1 MGRNQS
7 CSLAKTCR
15 ARNGCGKVKQI
26 ETHYSH
32 VVSKQRRQQ
41 ITKTN
46 TKKNR
51 AIDAGQGAAMQDD
64 VFMAEAMRRYKAGE
78 LSDEA
83 FLAITKSTNV
93 AS

>member
-1 MGRNQS
+1 
-7 CSLAKTCR
+7 
-15 ARNGCGKVKQI
+15 VKQI
-26 ETHYSH
+26 ETQYSH
-32 VVSKQRRQQ
+32 DVSKKRRQQ
-41 ITKTN
+41 IAKTN

-51 AIDAGQGAAMQDD
+51 AVNAGQGAAMQSD

>member
-1 MGRNQS
+1 MNVSDLSINMG
-7 CSLAKTCR
+7 C
-15 ARNGCGKVKQI
+15 KVKQL

-41 ITKTN
+41 ITKTK

-51 AIDAGQGAAMQDD
+51 AVDAGQGAAMQND
-64 VFMAEAMRRYKAGE
+64 VFMAEAMRRHKAGQ

-83 FLAITKSTNV
+83 FRAITKSTNV
-93 AS
+93 TS